1 MRVGVKVCGL
11 TTSFAVRSAID
22 AGANAVG
29 FVFAKSP
36 RQVSVELAARLCA
49 EVPPFVTRVAVMRW
63 PPAPAL
69 ARVLAAVPVDVVQLY
84 PSPGD
89 PTPEVGVRR
98 YLPALC
104 DTDDLEA
111 RLAATAPDGVV
122 LLDGARAGHG
132 QTADWSRIARIA
144 RSRSV
149 VLAGGLD
156 PDNVQSAIRAVR
168 PVAVDVSS
176 GVESSPGIK
185 DAARIADFVAA
196 VQEMR

>member
-11 TTSFAVRSAID
+11 TTPFAVRAAVD
-22 AGANAVG
+22 AGADAVG

-36 RQVSVELAARLCA
+36 RQVTIEQAARLCA
-49 EVPPFVTRVAVMRW
+49 DVPPFVTRVAVMRW
-63 PPAPAL
+63 PSAPAL

-89 PTPEVGVRR
+89 PAPELGQRR
-98 YLPALC
+98 YLPAFC
-104 DTDDLEA
+104 DSDDLDA
-111 RLAATAPDGVV
+111 RLAVVAPDGPV

-132 QTADWSRIARIA
+132 EAADWTRIAGIA
-144 RSRSV
+144 RDRPV

-156 PDNVQSAIRAVR
+156 PDNVQAAIRAVR

-185 DAARIADFVAA
+185 DASRIADFVAA
-196 VQEMR
+196 VREME

>member
-11 TTSFAVRSAID
+11 TTPFAVQAAVASGVD
-22 AGANAVG
+22 AVG

-36 RQVSVELAARLCA
+36 RQVSVELAVRLCA

-63 PPAPAL
+63 PSAPAL

-84 PSPGD
+84 PQPGD
-89 PTPEVGVRR
+89 PAPALAGRR

-104 DTDDLEA
+104 DGDDLHE
-111 RLAATAPDGVV
+111 RLAATAAQGPV

-132 QTADWSRIARIA
+132 EVSDWSRIAAIA
-144 RSRSV
+144 RARPV

-156 PDNVQSAIRAVR
+156 PDNVQAAIRAVR
-168 PVAVDVSS
+168 PTAVDVSS
-176 GVESSPGIK
+176 GVEAQPGIK

-196 VQEMR
+196 VREMS